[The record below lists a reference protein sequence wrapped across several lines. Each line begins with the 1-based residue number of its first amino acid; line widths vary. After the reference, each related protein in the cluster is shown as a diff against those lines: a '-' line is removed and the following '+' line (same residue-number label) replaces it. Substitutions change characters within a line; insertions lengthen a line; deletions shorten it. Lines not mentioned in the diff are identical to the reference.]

1 MYPAPKRA
9 CQAILLL
16 IALVGPLSAAP
27 VDEPA
32 SDASAATAVDSADS
46 KSAER
51 VATPHVSSGSRT
63 VDMLVE
69 LQGQRAALALA
80 ASERAAA
87 RGDALGAMGAPKA
100 GLVANTPAAAV
111 PSPNRAGLF
120 GTSAAPPAPSRD
132 APPTASSKANWQA
145 VHTDSSAA
153 GPTAGP
159 APRAYEPSASHD
171 DGRLSLPRVVVAW
184 IRENRTLVIGVAV
197 MVLVAV
203 GASSIRMAQRR
214 R

>member
-87 RGDALGAMGAPKA
+87 RGLDAHGH
-100 GLVANTPAAAV
+100 ANTVTPRGRVGPTLTAW
-111 PSPNRAGLF
+111 SPIRG
-120 GTSAAPPAPSRD
+120 SPAPSR
-132 APPTASSKANWQA
+132 
-145 VHTDSSAA
+145 
-153 GPTAGP
+153 
-159 APRAYEPSASHD
+159 
-171 DGRLSLPRVVVAW
+171 
-184 IRENRTLVIGVAV
+184 
-197 MVLVAV
+197 
-203 GASSIRMAQRR
+203 
-214 R
+214 

>member
-16 IALVGPLSAAP
+16 IALVGQLSAAP

-32 SDASAATAVDSADS
+32 SDASTTTAADSAATKA
-46 KSAER
+46 AER
-51 VATPHVSSGSRT
+51 AATPHISSGSRT

-87 RGDALGAMGAPKA
+87 PADTLGAPKA
-100 GLVANTPAAAV
+100 GLVANTPAAAP

-120 GTSAAPPAPSRD
+120 GGSTAAVSPSRD
-132 APPTASSKANWQA
+132 AAPMASSKAPWQA
-145 VHTDSSAA
+145 VHTESPAA
-153 GPTAGP
+153 GSTAGP
-159 APRAYEPSASHD
+159 APRAYEPSVSRGE

-184 IRENRTLVIGVAV
+184 IRENRNLVIGVAV